1 MRSEDMS
8 HAKKVIKTLNCVIET
23 IRELQNSLRGEFN
36 ENVFNTNR
44 SMNYIEQAIKQ
55 LEELD

>member
-1 MRSEDMS
+1 MS